1 MPEPDDSSVALAT
14 RVGASAR
21 VCEVV
26 SSTSLTPN
34 LREVVLGGEAVE
46 LGGVPGQDVM
56 VRLATASGR
65 WTRRRFSVR
74 RVDPDARTLTLWVTV
89 DHEGPGVSWAEGAQP
104 GDPVD
109 VVGPR
114 GKIPLANAPNHLFC
128 GDASSLAATW
138 RLAESVTGGSVTI
151 AVEVDDVADVTV
163 APLAEGVA
171 PRLVMVERRDRGYDD
186 PTGLMRAL
194 ADIDVDAATTHAYLF
209 GEFHVANALRVAV
222 LDLGVEESAVS
233 LKAYWRAGRGN
244 ADNGEPERD

>member
-1 MPEPDDSSVALAT
+1 MIAPDDSSVALAE
-14 RVGASAR
+14 RVGAHAR

-26 SSTSLTPN
+26 ASSPLTPS
-34 LREVVLGGEAVE
+34 LREVVLAGDAEL

-56 VRLATASGR
+56 VRLATPSGR

-74 RVDPDARTLTLWVTV
+74 GVDADSGTLTLWVTT
-89 DHEGPGVSWAEGAQP
+89 DHEGPGVTWATGAAP

-114 GKIPLANAPNHLFC
+114 GKIPLADAPDHLFC

-138 RLAESVTGGSVTI
+138 RMAESVASGGVTI
-151 AVEVDDVADVTV
+151 AVEVDDVADVRV
-163 APLAEGVA
+163 APLARGVT
-171 PRLVMVERRDRGYDD
+171 PRLVIVERRERAYDD
-186 PTGLMRAL
+186 PSGLLLAL
-194 ADIDVDAATTHAYLF
+194 ADVDVDHAATHAYLF
-209 GEFHVANALRVAV
+209 GEFHVAHALLAALRDRGLSEDAI
-222 LDLGVEESAVS
+222 S